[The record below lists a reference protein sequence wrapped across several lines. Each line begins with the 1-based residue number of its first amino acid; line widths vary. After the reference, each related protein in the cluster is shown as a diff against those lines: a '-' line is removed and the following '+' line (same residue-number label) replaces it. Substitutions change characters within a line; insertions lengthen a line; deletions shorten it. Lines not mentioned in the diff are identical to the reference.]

1 MKVSRPLSISVPL
14 GGVRFAESV
23 HEEDFLMAR
32 RADPYPKLV
41 YLLKGVVQWEMGDGV
56 LRPAVGAG
64 TVWAVP
70 ARVPHRFHDLEPATL
85 LLLGISPA
93 RVEPGGASTWR
104 DVWRGLV
111 GVAGEGRR
119 LTLDRGAR
127 QRVEGAWRR
136 ALLEQSHPRIG
147 ADVVLRALAA
157 DVLVLLARL
166 PAMEAERS
174 SRRRVEAVARELEE
188 TFFEPW
194 TVERAAQRAG
204 LSRRRLTALFR
215 DVTGRSLGER
225 VTELRLAHAARLLA
239 SGDHSIL
246 GAMFSS
252 GFGDA
257 SHFYRLF
264 RGRFGVAP
272 GRWRAVSAGNS
283 GAFPPRSALER

>member
-1 MKVSRPLSISVPL
+1 
-14 GGVRFAESV
+14 VRFAESV

-41 YLLKGVVQWEMGDGV
+41 YLLKGVVQWEMGDAV

-64 TVWAVP
+64 TVWVVP
-70 ARVPHRFHDLEPATL
+70 AQVPHRFQDLEPATL
-85 LLLGISPA
+85 LLLGLSPE
-93 RVEPGGASTWR
+93 RVQAGASASWSE
-104 DVWRGLV
+104 VWRGLV
-111 GVAGEGRR
+111 GEVGEGQR

-136 ALLEQSHPRIG
+136 ALLEQSHPRVG
-147 ADVVLRALAA
+147 AEVVLQALAA
-157 DVLVLLARL
+157 EVLVLLARL
-166 PAMEAERS
+166 PAMDAERS
-174 SRRRVEAVARELEE
+174 SRRRVQAVARELEE
-188 TFFEPW
+188 TFFESW

-215 DVTGRSLGER
+215 EVTGQSLGER
-225 VTELRLAHAARLLA
+225 VTELRLAYAARLLA

-264 RGRFGVAP
+264 RARFGVPP
-272 GRWRAVSAGNS
+272 GRWREVSEE
-283 GAFPPRSALER
+283 RS

>member
-1 MKVSRPLSISVPL
+1 
-14 GGVRFAESV
+14 
-23 HEEDFLMAR
+23 MAR

-41 YLLKGVVQWEMGDGV
+41 YLLKGVVQWEMGDAL

-64 TVWAVP
+64 TVWVVP
-70 ARVPHRFHDLEPATL
+70 AHVPHRFQDLEPATL
-85 LLLGISPA
+85 LLLGLSPE
-93 RVEPGGASTWR
+93 RVGGGASANWGE
-104 DVWRGLV
+104 VWSGLM
-111 GVAGEGRR
+111 GEAAEGQR

-136 ALLEQSHPRIG
+136 ALLEQSHPRVG
-147 ADVVLRALAA
+147 AEMVLQALAA
-157 DVLVLLARL
+157 EVLVLLARL
-166 PAMEAERS
+166 PAMDAERS
-174 SRRRVEAVARELEE
+174 SRRRVQAVVRELEE
-188 TFFEPW
+188 TFFESW

-215 DVTGRSLGER
+215 EVTGQSLGER
-225 VTELRLAHAARLLA
+225 IAELRLAHAARLLA

-264 RGRFGVAP
+264 RARFGVPP
-272 GRWRAVSAGNS
+272 GRWRAASEAG
-283 GAFPPRSALER
+283 P